1 MEEDKEILHIL
12 VSSNEAIFLEDKKEK
27 LKGANVDREQRQV
40 WWYLESAYK
49 HLI

>member
-40 WWYLESAYK
+40 SWYLESA
-49 HLI
+49 